1 MIKRKSKGFT
11 LIEMLVS
18 ISIIITTTTVVV
30 AILASSFSGIT
41 KSTISEDVRQNG
53 NSALSRMTRTIQF
66 AQSFQG
72 VSANG
77 TDYIT
82 NCSLDSGEKYNY
94 VRVKTSTQ
102 VVTLSCTD
110 SDIMMGTSSLIDEN
124 KVGIIEGSCS
134 ITCLQGSNITPPV
147 LGINFGLFNAAATDQ
162 KKSEIFF
169 STSVKMRNL

>member
-1 MIKRKSKGFT
+1 MIKRNSQGFT

-18 ISIIITTTTVVV
+18 IAIIITTTTVVV
-30 AILASSFSGIT
+30 AILASSFNGIT

-82 NCSLDSGEKYNY
+82 NCSLSGGDAYSHI
-94 VRVKTSTQ
+94 RVKTNSQ
-102 VVTLSCTD
+102 TLTMSCSD
-110 SDIMMGTSSLIDEN
+110 EDIMMGTSSLIDEN
-124 KVGIIEGSCS
+124 KVGITPDSCS
-134 ITCLQGSNITPPV
+134 ITCLQESSIIPPV
-147 LGINFGLFNAAATDQ
+147 LGISFGLFNAAATDQ